1 MLADFDF
8 AVEEQW
14 CYWKQQTRLTWE
26 RGLPSKNFPSP
37 CLTHLMLLNRYNAI
51 KTYQND
57 DGDVILSAPM
67 HMAAA
72 AEAGKCKKL
81 HDLHHQNI

>member
-1 MLADFDF
+1 
-8 AVEEQW
+8 
-14 CYWKQQTRLTWE
+14 
-26 RGLPSKNFPSP
+26 
-37 CLTHLMLLNRYNAI
+37 MLLNRYNAI